1 MFAVN
6 FRSMELKQ
14 LNEINHYVSPF
25 TRGARSFLKSFKN
38 LLTKIIWK
46 FENFKIWQA
55 VRSQQNFEKCF
66 LDFGRVFIQKHTLCS
81 NYTGSLFYPFLIG
94 SFFNENGNCPV
105 WPIGNTERHQCP
117 WHMFQ
122 PSRFEREAPVIRGQ
136 LPFSRFFLK
145 SPVLRWSWRYY
156 QIYLNFFKSIS
167 LFTNSICKFWLPVTK
182 LGVCVVVGISFFW
195 WAVDPCQ
202 QKDLLF
208 WY

>member
-1 MFAVN
+1 MFCMFAVN

-14 LNEINHYVSPF
+14 LNEINHYVCPF

-105 WPIGNTERHQCP
+105 WSIGNTERHQCP

-145 SPVLRWSWRYY
+145 SPVMIMALLSD
-156 QIYLNFFKSIS
+156 ISEFFQVD
-167 LFTNSICKFWLPVTK
+167 LTFYK
-182 LGVCVVVGISFFW
+182 L
-195 WAVDPCQ
+195 DM
-202 QKDLLF
+202 
-208 WY
+208 